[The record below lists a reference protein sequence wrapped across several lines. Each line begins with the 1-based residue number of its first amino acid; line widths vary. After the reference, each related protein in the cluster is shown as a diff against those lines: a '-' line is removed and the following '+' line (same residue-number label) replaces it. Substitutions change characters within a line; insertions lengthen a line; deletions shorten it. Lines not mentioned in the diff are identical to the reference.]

1 MGIYSKVCLGGTFDQ
16 IHLGHKSLLEMAFR
30 LSNEV
35 IIGLTTDKRAH
46 KNRSKEY
53 LQTYQDRYSSLED
66 YLLRNFKGKYSI
78 VELDDDWGPGIFD
91 KDLEAI
97 IVSDETEKVAF
108 KLNKN
113 RKLRDLEELKI
124 VTVPL
129 VLAKDNKKI
138 SSTRIRN
145 NEIDING
152 NKA

>member
-1 MGIYSKVCLGGTFDQ
+1 VGIYSKVCLGGTFDQ

-35 IIGLTTDKRAH
+35 IIGLTTDKRAN
-46 KNRSKEY
+46 KNRSKEH
-53 LQTYQDRYSSLED
+53 LHTYQDRHSSLEE

-113 RKLRDLEELKI
+113 RKIRDLEELKI

-152 NKA
+152 KKA